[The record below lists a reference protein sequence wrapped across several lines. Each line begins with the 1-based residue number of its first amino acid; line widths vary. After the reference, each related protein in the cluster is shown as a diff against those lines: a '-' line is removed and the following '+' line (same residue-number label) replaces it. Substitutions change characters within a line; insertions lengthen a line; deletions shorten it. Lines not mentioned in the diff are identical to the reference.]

1 MADDVHDD
9 TLLHIEDKIRALANA
24 ALSTGRPL
32 LLSAL
37 GKDLGDDLKELKVLT
52 GGGLSRFIQDRL
64 PDEFAI
70 VLGGEH
76 RNVQA
81 IVRAGSIDLAEGG
94 AYEDLTQAQL
104 RSPRYHYKFWA
115 AFSVPLSDGKHR
127 LIDLS
132 TFGFEDVEAAEERSG
147 WKVITENFIASV
159 NAADRDRLISLNI
172 ERWLKDSG
180 ESQSRFLN
188 ATRSRPEKIS
198 RQFEAATLLDL
209 LIQSLDSKQLSSTMM
224 SLDTVSALLK
234 KRI

>member
-1 MADDVHDD
+1 M
-9 TLLHIEDKIRALANA
+9 
-24 ALSTGRPL
+24 
-32 LLSAL
+32 
-37 GKDLGDDLKELKVLT
+37 
-52 GGGLSRFIQDRL
+52 
-64 PDEFAI
+64 
-70 VLGGEH
+70 
-76 RNVQA
+76 
-81 IVRAGSIDLAEGG
+81 
-94 AYEDLTQAQL
+94 
-104 RSPRYHYKFWA
+104 
-115 AFSVPLSDGKHR
+115 SDGKHR